1 METNNAK
8 ERQALMLKVQQLS
21 FALVEANLY
30 LDSHPTCE
38 HGIAYFKKHKAE
50 FEKAKAEYEKKFGPL
65 CIESA
70 LDDSD
75 KKWQW
80 VCEPFPWVSE
90 YERSEG

>member
-1 METNNAK
+1 MSDSK
-8 ERQALMLKVQQLS
+8 ERQAAMLKVQQLS
-21 FALVEANLY
+21 FALTEATLY

-38 HGIAYFKKHKAE
+38 KGIAYFKKHKAE
-50 FEKAKAEYEKKFGPL
+50 LDKAKADYEKKFGPL
-65 CIESA
+65 CTDSA
-70 LDDSD
+70 IAATD

>member
-1 METNNAK
+1 MSNDAK
-8 ERQALMLKVQQLS
+8 ERKAAMLKVQQLS
-21 FALVEANLY
+21 FALVEAGLY

-38 HGIAYFKKHKAE
+38 KGIAYFKKHKAE
-50 FEKAKAEYEKKFGPL
+50 LDKARAEYEKKFGPL
-65 CIESA
+65 KMENA
-70 LDDSD
+70 LGADD

>member
-50 FEKAKAEYEKKFGPL
+50 FEKAKAEYEKSL
-65 CIESA
+65 VESEVEQ
-70 LDDSD
+70 DG
-75 KKWQW
+75 
-80 VCEPFPWVSE
+80 
-90 YERSEG
+90 EREQTNN

>member
-1 METNNAK
+1 MSEQSK
-8 ERQALMLKVQQLS
+8 DRQAMMLKVQQLS
-21 FALVEANLY
+21 FAVVEANLY

-38 HGIAYFKKHKAE
+38 KGIAYFKKHKEALD
-50 FEKAKAEYEKKFGPL
+50 KAKAEYESKYGPL
-65 CIESA
+65 CIDSA
-70 LDDSD
+70 LDEKD